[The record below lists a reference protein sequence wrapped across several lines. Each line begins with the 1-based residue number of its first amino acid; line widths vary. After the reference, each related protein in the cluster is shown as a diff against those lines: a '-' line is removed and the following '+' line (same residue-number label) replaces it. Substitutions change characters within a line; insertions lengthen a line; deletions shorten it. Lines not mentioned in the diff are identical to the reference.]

1 MPVRFKI
8 GGAHTCPSAD
18 VSITRTIANPNADR
32 LRSLISQGDLIKMP
46 CCFDAL
52 SAKLIEQAGFDLTFL
67 SGFGASAAR
76 LGAPDTG
83 LMSYGEVLDQ
93 ARNAM
98 QPISIPMIAD
108 GDTGY
113 GNPMNVQRT
122 VEGFARAGC
131 AAVMIE
137 DQVAPKRCGHTQGK
151 STVDR
156 SEAVERIHAAV
167 DARAR
172 HDIVIVARTDARRE
186 HGLHEALA
194 RMEAFAG
201 IGADILFVEEPYSI
215 EEMTT
220 ICDAINVTH
229 MANMLEGGQT
239 PILPPDQLA
248 EIGFSI
254 AAYPLTLLSA
264 AIKAMNTVLA
274 KLAAGQSTEI
284 HLLEFADLRE
294 QIGSDVYHRK
304 ADELGVQKAI

>member
-1 MPVRFKI
+1 M
-8 GGAHTCPSAD
+8 
-18 VSITRTIANPNADR
+18 TRTSVNPNADR
-32 LRSLISQGDLIKMP
+32 LRGLLAQGDLIKMP

-52 SAKLIEQAGFDLTFL
+52 SAKLVERAGFDLTFL

-98 QPISIPMIAD
+98 HPLSIPMIAD

-137 DQVAPKRCGHTQGK
+137 DQFAPKRCGHTQGK

-156 SEAVERIHAAV
+156 SEAIERVHAAV
-167 DARAR
+167 EASTR
-172 HDIVIVARTDARRE
+172 HDTLILARTDARRE
-186 HGLHEALA
+186 HGLEEALE
-194 RMEAFAG
+194 RIDAFARL
-201 IGADILFVEEPYSI
+201 GADILFVEEPYSV

-220 ICDAINVTH
+220 ICDAVEGYH

-239 PILPPDQLA
+239 PILAPDHLA

-264 AIKAMNTVLA
+264 AMKSMNAVLEN
-274 KLAAGQSTEI
+274 LAAGEPTAP
-284 HLLEFADLRE
+284 HLMDFADLLE
-294 QIGSDVYHRK
+294 QVGFDAYHRK
-304 ADELGVQKAI
+304 ADELGAIKG

>member
-1 MPVRFKI
+1 MAP
-8 GGAHTCPSAD
+8 
-18 VSITRTIANPNADR
+18 TIANPNADR
-32 LRSLISQGDLIKMP
+32 LRVLLSQGELIKMP

-52 SAKLIEQAGFDLTFL
+52 SAKLVERAGFDLTFL
-67 SGFGASAAR
+67 SGFAASASR

-98 QPISIPMIAD
+98 EAVSIPMMAD
-108 GDTGY
+108 GDTGH

-122 VEGFARAGC
+122 VTGFARAGC

-156 SEAVERIHAAV
+156 SEAIERIHAAV
-167 DARAR
+167 EARAS
-172 HDIVIVARTDARRE
+172 HDILILARTDARRE
-186 HGLHEALA
+186 HGLDEALA

-201 IGADILFVEEPYSI
+201 LGADILFVEEPFST

-220 ICDAINVTH
+220 ICDSIDGVH

-239 PILPPDQLA
+239 PILPPDRLA

-264 AIKAMNTVLA
+264 AMKAMNDALA
-274 KLAAGQSTEI
+274 KLAAGQSVEK
-284 HLLEFADLRE
+284 HLMDFAELRN
-294 QIGSDVYHRK
+294 QVGFDAYHKK
-304 ADELGVQKAI
+304 ADELSARKSQLQPK